1 MRGWQ
6 DSTSQSGACRE
17 HPGHQG
23 AIGYRRK
30 RDGGDNDGNTALHI
44 AISRTA
50 KPKTIHLLLDKDGKT
65 ALHLATLLKNIP
77 ITKAL
82 LDKGASVTAVD
93 QNLQTPLH
101 LAVYLA
107 TTIMMLKHETR
118 IDTHDTES
126 GLETSQNAQ
135 TYDDEDDAIAHLL
148 CSQGYEAK
156 VQTSSQRSSLTKIQ
170 LGLLVTTE
178 YWHKC
183 FLEGKPL
190 MLVPSEVIKGGGA
203 TVDTYLNAMNETADG
218 QLVKR
223 CKISGVGP
231 STWGKLHLSRH
242 CRR

>member
-50 KPKTIHLLLDKDGKT
+50 KPKTIHLLLDKDGKA

-101 LAVYLA
+101 LA
-107 TTIMMLKHETR
+107 
-118 IDTHDTES
+118 
-126 GLETSQNAQ
+126 NAQ

>member
-1 MRGWQ
+1 
-6 DSTSQSGACRE
+6 
-17 HPGHQG
+17 
-23 AIGYRRK
+23 
-30 RDGGDNDGNTALHI
+30 
-44 AISRTA
+44 
-50 KPKTIHLLLDKDGKT
+50 DGKA

-93 QNLQTPLH
+93 
-101 LAVYLA
+101 
-107 TTIMMLKHETR
+107 
-118 IDTHDTES
+118 
-126 GLETSQNAQ
+126 QNAQ

-231 STWGKLHLSRH
+231 STWGKLTCQGTVAGSPLVSGPRGPNHRH
-242 CRR
+242 

>member
-1 MRGWQ
+1 
-6 DSTSQSGACRE
+6 
-17 HPGHQG
+17 
-23 AIGYRRK
+23 
-30 RDGGDNDGNTALHI
+30 
-44 AISRTA
+44 
-50 KPKTIHLLLDKDGKT
+50 DGKT

-82 LDKGASVTAVD
+82 LDKGASMTAVD
-93 QNLQTPLH
+93 
-101 LAVYLA
+101 
-107 TTIMMLKHETR
+107 
-118 IDTHDTES
+118 
-126 GLETSQNAQ
+126 
-135 TYDDEDDAIAHLL
+135 
-148 CSQGYEAK
+148 
-156 VQTSSQRSSLTKIQ
+156 Q

-183 FLEGKPL
+183 FFEGKPL